1 MRVVHIQLFWAKK
14 YYVRNIVLLN
24 HTILEMAHQDEQQ
37 LLANRDIL
45 RTLHDFNR
53 LENWVLRSL

>member
-24 HTILEMAHQDEQQ
+24 HTILEMAHRDEQQ

-45 RTLHDFNR
+45 RALNDLDR
-53 LENWVLRSL
+53 LKDRIL